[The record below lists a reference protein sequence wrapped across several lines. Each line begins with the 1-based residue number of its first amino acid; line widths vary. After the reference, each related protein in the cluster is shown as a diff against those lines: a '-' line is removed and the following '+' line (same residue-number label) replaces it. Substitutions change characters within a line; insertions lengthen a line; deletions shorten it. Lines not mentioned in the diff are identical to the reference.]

1 MPPVAKKQNNTSE
14 PVKNSEA
21 SKVENK
27 AKTVEP
33 AVASVKV
40 KVEPK
45 SKVEVA
51 SAPVSAAPA
60 VSVAPAVSAAP
71 AAPAA
76 PAAVDVPVKK
86 PRGKAAPVVVAKV
99 DESGSPA
106 SSEEVVSDDKTVDQE
121 NVVQLLADK
130 IVSLALLVKDIQ
142 SSIKPVLKEHD
153 KLRKIV
159 ERIQKKRDNARKSPS
174 GFAKPN
180 KISDEL
186 CDFIGVPHGTEKSR
200 TDITRY
206 INAYVK
212 EHNLNKPTNRRIILP
227 DDKLKNILK
236 INNDEEVTFFI
247 LQRLISH
254 HFPAAG
260 SKSVSAA
267 TSAPAPAAAA
277 ETVVSA

>member
-1 MPPVAKKQNNTSE
+1 MPTAAKKVNTTSESAKASTESAKVPASKAADSKSKVSESPAPVAAASASE
-14 PVKNSEA
+14 PVKAEVAVVS
-21 SKVENK
+21 
-27 AKTVEP
+27 EP
-33 AVASVKV
+33 AK
-40 KVEPK
+40 KTR
-45 SKVEVA
+45 SKA
-51 SAPVSAAPA
+51 
-60 VSVAPAVSAAP
+60 
-71 AAPAA
+71 
-76 PAAVDVPVKK
+76 
-86 PRGKAAPVVVAKV
+86 AAPVVVAKV
-99 DESGSPA
+99 DEVGSSLTAALA
-106 SSEEVVSDDKTVDQE
+106 SDEPVSADDKTADVE
-121 NVVQLLADK
+121 NVVQVLADK
-130 IVSLALLVKDIQ
+130 IGSLASLVKDIQ
-142 SSIKPVLKEHD
+142 SSLKPVLKEHD

-227 DDKLKNILK
+227 DEKLKKILK
-236 INNDEEVTFFI
+236 INNEEEVTFFI

-260 SKSVSAA
+260 SKTVS
-267 TSAPAPAAAA
+267 SAPAPVPA
-277 ETVVSA
+277 VVSSA

>member
-1 MPPVAKKQNNTSE
+1 MPPVAKKTTSE
-14 PVKNSEA
+14 TAKSSEA
-21 SKVENK
+21 
-27 AKTVEP
+27 
-33 AVASVKV
+33 
-40 KVEPK
+40 PK
-45 SKVEVA
+45 SEVA
-51 SAPVSAAPA
+51 SASTTAKPVVASKTETKPKVEAPPPAEVPAEAAAPA
-60 VSVAPAVSAAP
+60 KKTRAKSSAT
-71 AAPAA
+71 
-76 PAAVDVPVKK
+76 
-86 PRGKAAPVVVAKV
+86 PVVVAKV
-99 DESGSPA
+99 DENGSSAPPQ
-106 SSEEVVSDDKTVDQE
+106 SDEVVSDDKTVDAE
-121 NVVQLLADK
+121 NVVQVLADK
-130 IVSLALLVKDIQ
+130 IVSLAALVKDIQ
-142 SSIKPVLKEHD
+142 SSLKPVLKEHD

-254 HFPAAG
+254 HFPVAG
-260 SKSVSAA
+260 SKVVPTSSSV
-267 TSAPAPAAAA
+267 PASSVPA
-277 ETVVSA
+277 

>member
-1 MPPVAKKQNNTSE
+1 MPPAAKKQNNTSE
-14 PVKNSEA
+14 SVKSSDA
-21 SKVENK
+21 PKVEAVKTEVKASPAKVADPK
-27 AKTVEP
+27 AKVE
-33 AVASVKV
+33 A
-40 KVEPK
+40 
-45 SKVEVA
+45 
-51 SAPVSAAPA
+51 APVA
-60 VSVAPAVSAAP
+60 
-71 AAPAA
+71 
-76 PAAVDVPVKK
+76 AAVVPESSAKK
-86 PRGKAAPVVVAKV
+86 PRAKAAAVVVAKV
-99 DESGSPA
+99 DETGAAPVVA
-106 SSEEVVSDDKTVDQE
+106 SDEVSSDDKTSDAE
-121 NVVQLLADK
+121 NVIQVLADK
-130 IVSLALLVKDIQ
+130 IGSLAVLIKDIQ
-142 SSIKPVLKEHD
+142 SSFKPVLKEHD

-254 HFPAAG
+254 HFPTAG
-260 SKSVSAA
+260 SKVVPPAVPA
-267 TSAPAPAAAA
+267 TA
-277 ETVVSA
+277 

>member
-1 MPPVAKKQNNTSE
+1 MPPAAKKQNNTSE
-14 PVKNSEA
+14 SVKSSDA
-21 SKVENK
+21 PKVEAVKTEVKASPAKVADPK
-27 AKTVEP
+27 AKVE
-33 AVASVKV
+33 A
-40 KVEPK
+40 
-45 SKVEVA
+45 
-51 SAPVSAAPA
+51 APVAAP
-60 VSVAPAVSAAP
+60 VAAA
-71 AAPAA
+71 
-76 PAAVDVPVKK
+76 AAVVPESSAKK
-86 PRGKAAPVVVAKV
+86 PRAKAAVVVAKV
-99 DESGSPA
+99 DETGAAPVA
-106 SSEEVVSDDKTVDQE
+106 SSDEVSSDDKTSDAE
-121 NVVQLLADK
+121 NVIQVLADK
-130 IVSLALLVKDIQ
+130 IGSLAVLIKDIQ
-142 SSIKPVLKEHD
+142 SSFKPVLKEHD

-254 HFPAAG
+254 HFPTAG
-260 SKSVSAA
+260 SKVVPPAVPA
-267 TSAPAPAAAA
+267 TA
-277 ETVVSA
+277 

>member
-1 MPPVAKKQNNTSE
+1 MPPVAKKQNNTPE
-14 PVKNSEA
+14 T
-21 SKVENK
+21 SKVAEPSKVDNK
-27 AKTVEP
+27 AKVVETKVEP
-33 AVASVKV
+33 VEPVVTA

-45 SKVEVA
+45 VEVTPP
-51 SAPVSAAPA
+51 STTE
-60 VSVAPAVSAAP
+60 VSV
-71 AAPAA
+71 
-76 PAAVDVPVKK
+76 KK
-86 PRGKAAPVVVAKV
+86 SRAKAAPVVVAKV
-99 DESGSPA
+99 DETSVPST
-106 SSEEVVSDDKTVDQE
+106 SSEEVVSEDKTADVE

-130 IVSLALLVKDIQ
+130 IGSLALLIKDIQ
-142 SSIKPVLKEHD
+142 SSLKPVLKEHD

-186 CDFIGVPHGTEKSR
+186 CDFINVPHGTEKSR

-236 INNDEEVTFFI
+236 INNGEEVTFFI

-254 HFPAAG
+254 HFPTAG
-260 SKSVSAA
+260 SKTVSSEPAVA
-267 TSAPAPAAAA
+267 T
-277 ETVVSA
+277 TV

>member
-1 MPPVAKKQNNTSE
+1 MPTAAKKVNTTSE
-14 PVKNSEA
+14 SAKASSEPAKVPA
-21 SKVENK
+21 SK
-27 AKTVEP
+27 A
-33 AVASVKV
+33 ADS
-40 KVEPK
+40 K
-45 SKVEVA
+45 SKVSE
-51 SAPVSAAPA
+51 SPA
-60 VSVAPAVSAAP
+60 AAP
-71 AAPAA
+71 AAAA
-76 PAAVDVPVKK
+76 EPVKAEVVAVSEPAK
-86 PRGKAAPVVVAKV
+86 KTRSKAAAPVVVAKV
-99 DESGSPA
+99 DEVGSSLSHAPA
-106 SSEEVVSDDKTVDQE
+106 SDEPVSSDDKPSDAE
-121 NVVQLLADK
+121 NVVQVLADK
-130 IVSLALLVKDIQ
+130 IGGLASLIKDIQ
-142 SSIKPVLKEHD
+142 SSLKPVLKEHD

-227 DDKLKNILK
+227 DEKLKKILK
-236 INNDEEVTFFI
+236 INNEEEVTFFI

-260 SKSVSAA
+260 SKTVSSA
-267 TSAPAPAAAA
+267 SAPA
-277 ETVVSA
+277 VVSSA

>member
-1 MPPVAKKQNNTSE
+1 MPQAPKKTTPENVKTPEIKTEVVATE
-14 PVKNSEA
+14 PVKTTEPVKKA
-21 SKVENK
+21 RAAK
-27 AKTVEP
+27 AKPVED
-33 AVASVKV
+33 V
-40 KVEPK
+40 
-45 SKVEVA
+45 
-51 SAPVSAAPA
+51 APVAVKEVSKESNDE
-60 VSVAPAVSAAP
+60 VSVAPT
-71 AAPAA
+71 
-76 PAAVDVPVKK
+76 
-86 PRGKAAPVVVAKV
+86 
-99 DESGSPA
+99 E
-106 SSEEVVSDDKTVDQE
+106 DKTAESSIE
-121 NVVQLLADK
+121 NVVQTLADK
-130 IVSLALLVKDIQ
+130 IGNLAGLIKDIQ
-142 SSIKPVLKEHD
+142 SSLKPVLKEHD

-227 DDKLKNILK
+227 DEKLKKILK
-236 INNDEEVTFFI
+236 INNDEDVTFFV

-260 SKSVSAA
+260 AK
-267 TSAPAPAAAA
+267 SAP
-277 ETVVSA
+277 VVSSA